1 MISFMPLKVLMLRK
15 GLSIAALKKQGF
27 QNVNFSKLF
36 NNSTA
41 VRTMLIDRLCKHFNC
56 KLTDIV
62 EYVPDEDWDFDRWCK
77 KDITDPL
84 TKLEHLSEEQK
95 SLQKEIDELKRTYS
109 EYLA

>member
-1 MISFMPLKVLMLRK
+1 MISFMPLKILMLRK

-56 KLTDIV
+56 K
-62 EYVPDEDWDFDRWCK
+62 
-77 KDITDPL
+77 
-84 TKLEHLSEEQK
+84 
-95 SLQKEIDELKRTYS
+95 
-109 EYLA
+109 